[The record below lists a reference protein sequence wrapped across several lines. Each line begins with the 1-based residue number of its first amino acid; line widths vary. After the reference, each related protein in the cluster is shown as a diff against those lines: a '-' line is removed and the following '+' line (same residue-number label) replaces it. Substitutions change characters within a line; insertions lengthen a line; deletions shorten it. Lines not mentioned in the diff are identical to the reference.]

1 LNKKTEYGET
11 GTPQGGTLSP
21 ILSNIYLH
29 ALDVFMN
36 KKVEDSKLS
45 GPTSVDNPEYKRI
58 HSKISNLRQVFLP
71 SYRYNVSSDL
81 NLEER
86 KKQILELEKERSK
99 LKSKIP
105 VTGYRIYYVRYADNF
120 LIAINGPHKMAIEL
134 KDEIKIFLQKEL
146 KLELNVD
153 KTKVT
158 SALKDRA
165 EFLGAQIRTFSSRTF
180 DQKRRKDSYTKD
192 NIKIRARTPV
202 NKILI
207 LAPLERITKKLS
219 EQGICKII
227 NFSKR
232 KVIPTRK
239 VA

>member
-1 LNKKTEYGET
+1 MNKNIVHGEI
-11 GTPQGGTLSP
+11 GTPKGGTLSP

-58 HSKISNLRQVFLP
+58 HSKNSNMRQVF
-71 SYRYNVSSDL
+71 SSNYRYNIST
-81 NLEER
+81 NLDIEER
-86 KKQILELEKERSK
+86 KKQRSK
-99 LKSKIP
+99 LKSKISGP
-105 VTGYRIYYVRYADNF
+105 GYRIYYVRYADDF
-120 LIAINGPHKMAIEL
+120 LIAINGPKKIAVEL

-146 KLELNVD
+146 NLELNVD
-153 KTKVT
+153 KTKIT

-165 EFLGAQIRTFSSRTF
+165 EFLGAQIRVSSSRTC
-180 DQKRRKDSYTKD
+180 DQKRRKESFTAC

-239 VA
+239 LA